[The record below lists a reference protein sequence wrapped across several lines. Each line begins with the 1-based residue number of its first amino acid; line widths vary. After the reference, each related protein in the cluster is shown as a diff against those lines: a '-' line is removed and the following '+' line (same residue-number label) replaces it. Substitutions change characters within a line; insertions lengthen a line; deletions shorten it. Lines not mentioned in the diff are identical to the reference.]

1 MGVDVLLYLRFGLG
15 PLRAAK
21 RREEFSYGRTKI
33 LICLFGL
40 LCLCYLLLQPQQ
52 LCFVLVL
59 CSLDCRIVLSS
70 LVCVDCLID

>member
-33 LICLFGL
+33 LMCLFGL
-40 LCLCYLLLQPQQ
+40 LCPRCLLLQQRQ
-52 LCFVLVL
+52 LCFFLVL
-59 CSLDCRIVLSS
+59 CSLDYRIVLSS
-70 LVCVDCLID
+70 LVCVDCLSD